1 MKTITTDLYSFTEL
15 TQEAKD
21 VAIQNFL
28 STDREYH
35 WGGEWLDSLNALA
48 EHFLGTV
55 RSYSVSPYS
64 PSHATI
70 NSRLDDDILDLAGIR
85 AWTWLL
91 NNGLFIDGDFMPTG
105 YCGDCAAFRP
115 LLDFCT
121 RPAPDSTTIRDVIA
135 QCCDSLV
142 GDWEADMRYQDS
154 EEFAEDEL
162 LVRSDEELFTIDG
175 STF

>member
-28 STDREYH
+28 STDREYY
-35 WGGEWLDSLNALA
+35 WNDEWLDSLKALA
-48 EHFLGTV
+48 EYWDGELRDWQVGAYCH
-55 RSYSVSPYS
+55 SYASIGSIGNAS
-64 PSHATI
+64 
-70 NSRLDDDILDLAGIR
+70 ILDLSGVR
-85 AWTWLL
+85 AWTWIL
-91 NNGLFIDGDFMPTG
+91 NNTGLVTEDFCPTG
-105 YCGDCAAFRP
+105 YCGDFAAFAP
-115 LLDFCT
+115 LVAFCT
-121 RPAPDSTTIRDVIA
+121 RPANPSLTIGQLIQ

-142 GDWEADMRYQDS
+142 EDWVADMRHQDS

-162 LVRSDEELFTIDG
+162 LGRSDEELFTIDG